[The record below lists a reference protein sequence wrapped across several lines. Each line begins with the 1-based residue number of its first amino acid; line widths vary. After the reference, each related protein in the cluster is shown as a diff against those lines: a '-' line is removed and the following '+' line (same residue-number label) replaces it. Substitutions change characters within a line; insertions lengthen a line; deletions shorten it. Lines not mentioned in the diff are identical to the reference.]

1 MNNNKKRRKK
11 IRKTRIFMLIFS
23 IMLFISIFSCIR
35 VLAEPDALK
44 LEEAII
50 TDKSNTVTGDITNI
64 SDDKIEDNITF
75 HRINDDITY
84 RIVIKNN
91 LDKEI
96 TILSIEDD
104 NNNEYITFEY
114 DKHQNEILGS
124 GGSIEFFVTT
134 RYNNSVMDM
143 SKRNQN
149 TSTNFIINYKI
160 AGKSNGNSILVNPNT
175 SSNFPW
181 FIFTFIV
188 SNVGIIICM
197 IVERNNSK
205 NNSSKMAG
213 LLIIGLMLS
222 PIIVKAETL
231 SYKIKLTSYYGL
243 YDKQVVTYIV
253 NGEEK
258 SLINQYGETINGL
271 ETPVKEG
278 YTFDKWTYEDGSDFD
293 PTKELTSDINLIA
306 KMNKII
312 YSITYDL
319 NGGILSSSNPTE
331 YTITDNI
338 TLQEPTKDYY
348 LFKGW
353 TGTDLQ
359 EPTKNVVINNIIGDR
374 NYIANYSPINYT
386 ISYSGLT
393 NEEKNALNNPTSYNI
408 ESNEVTLSNP
418 QNRKDNDGDIV
429 ETFVGW
435 KEGTTTSTTITIPN
449 MNSIGN
455 KTYEAIWAEASP
467 KRYTITYELNG
478 GTTATDNPVEF
489 TKKTETFELENPT
502 KTGYDFRGWSGT
514 DLIGDENKKVIISQG
529 TKKNLFFEAHY
540 NPISY
545 QIKFEK
551 NSNNV
556 TGEMANQVFEYDEEN
571 NLNDVLYKK
580 EGYTFEGWNTEADKT
595 GTHYNN
601 QDLIKNLTSTKDTII
616 SLYAEWS
623 PNSYTIKLDANAPE
637 GSIVEGTMNDVSMIF
652 DEPKSL
658 PLNMYSVE
666 GYTFDGW
673 NTKADGSGIKFDNG
687 DSVNNI
693 ATSGNIIL
701 YGTWKPNSYIIQFNK
716 NGGEGSMSDLEM
728 TYGESKSLTKSLFTK
743 EGYTFDGWNTKIDQ
757 TGTHFSD
764 EDLVK
769 NITSEN
775 HGIVVLYS
783 EWKANTYII
792 RPNSNAPT
800 DSTSQG
806 SMEDILM
813 TYDIPK
819 DLTENKFSA
828 AGYIFDSWNTKA
840 DGSGTK
846 INDKAIINNL
856 GTTGI
861 VELYAQWIPGNNT
874 PYTIIHKKMNVDG
887 VTYTEADRDELT
899 GKTHSEVTP
908 NVKEYYGFTAP
919 TTQKISIAADGS
931 TVLEYLYTR
940 NKYTLTINDAEY
952 VEDDKSGEYYYEEQI
967 SLTAKERENYKFTGW
982 SNGEANKTIIITIPG
997 NITIKPTYEYNAYVI
1012 TLNPNGG
1019 GVTPS
1024 EITVTKGESIGALPI
1039 PVKQFN
1045 DFAGWYTSLDFTTK
1059 VTEDLVP
1066 QGNVTY
1072 FAKWEP
1078 FETSSLLCRKATS
1091 LHTAVCPTNA
1101 ACNKAGYSETGSRG
1115 TNIVT
1120 FGIIPHA
1127 ELEAGNAYDCDVNSD
1142 GIYDDETERFYYL
1155 TTKGN
1160 NAVLISHTNYEGEE
1174 GQIIINNYIYSEAI
1188 TKLPQKIKNEWKNV
1202 RITFSNPVDTSD
1214 TSIYAARFPTY
1225 DEIKQATGKN
1235 SLTAVGS
1242 LDDYPYLMENTM
1254 FVGVGRS
1261 GIWLE
1266 SDTANDSYYR
1276 IHTGT
1281 NARRV
1286 TDDSTTKN
1294 AARPVIEVPLELMDL
1309 TDDETN
1315 TYTISFES
1323 NDGPSVEPIIMEKNT
1338 PLGPLPSIARNG
1350 YEFDGWY
1357 YETNFTTKAKET
1369 DLVTKE
1375 ITLYAK
1381 WNIISEALIN
1391 DTYYTTLSD
1400 AINAVQANEEE
1411 TVVKLLKD
1419 TSSALVIDKKK
1430 NIILDLQGH
1439 TLTNSSTDC
1448 VISNKGYI
1456 EVKNGVINTDSE
1468 NTSAIDNNDGAV
1480 IKIKDLTINATGEK
1494 QALYNNN
1501 GNAEISGDCHFS
1513 STSTNRA
1520 TVHNLSNGIMTIKS
1534 GEIIS
1539 TGYHGVFNESG
1550 ILTIGEAEGVI
1561 DTSKPVLQGIKSG
1574 LSIADNQKFN
1584 FYDGIIKGIE
1594 SAIDVPSSL
1603 EGKEEESEIKNDIE
1617 EIDGQTYKTAIM
1629 YMNTSKYKITF
1640 EANGGTVSPNYKI
1653 IEKGDAIGN
1662 LPIPS
1667 KGVYTFDGWYTES
1680 SGGEEISSDY
1690 IPNKSMTIY
1699 ARYHYSGTDEIIE
1712 FNMTSDAMNNYY
1724 SNINTWISDTT
1735 TFQSNMDTNFNN
1747 YNCSECTGPNYQACP
1762 TPAGNKTLC
1771 EQSKGYSIGTNN
1783 INVYEFNET
1792 SNKKESLATYTT
1804 IKNEAI
1810 YNMIPGKIYYWE
1822 DKDDSNV
1829 HGYVKAI
1836 GKRRTIESN
1845 VRNVRDLGGLEA
1857 DIDNDGIID
1866 GTIKYGRI
1874 FRGAKLSSN
1883 TSDVSELQKLG
1894 ITEEVDLRGSSG
1906 DAKFSDYK
1914 GRAITNYLIYPD
1926 TYNANYKVFRQALI
1940 DTMQDII
1947 NGKNIYLHCA
1957 IGTDRTGTIS
1967 YFIEGLLGVSE
1978 EDRVEDYEI
1987 SYFTGLL
1994 NRHRFHDNLK
2004 SSSINPRFTTMHN
2017 TYRTNQSIYDYF
2029 MIESTDTTADDKL
2042 IQDFREAMI
2051 DFN

>member
-35 VLAEPDALK
+35 VLAKPDALK

-124 GGSIEFFVTT
+124 GDSLEFFVTT

-205 NNSSKMAG
+205 NNSSKMAV

-338 TLQEPTKDYY
+338 TLQEPTKEYY

-514 DLIGDENKKVIISQG
+514 DLIGDENKEVIISQG

-580 EGYTFEGWNTEADKT
+580 EGYTFDGWNTEADKT

-601 QDLIKNLTSTKDTII
+601 QALIKNLTSTKDTII
-616 SLYAEWS
+616 SLYAEW
-623 PNSYTIKLDANAPE
+623 
-637 GSIVEGTMNDVSMIF
+637 
-652 DEPKSL
+652 
-658 PLNMYSVE
+658 
-666 GYTFDGW
+666 
-673 NTKADGSGIKFDNG
+673 
-687 DSVNNI
+687 
-693 ATSGNIIL
+693 
-701 YGTWKPNSYIIQFNK
+701 
-716 NGGEGSMSDLEM
+716 
-728 TYGESKSLTKSLFTK
+728 
-743 EGYTFDGWNTKIDQ
+743 
-757 TGTHFSD
+757 
-764 EDLVK
+764 
-769 NITSEN
+769 
-775 HGIVVLYS
+775 
-783 EWKANTYII
+783 KANTYII
-792 RPNSNAPT
+792 RLNSNAPT

-846 INDKAIINNL
+846 INDKAIVNNL

-940 NKYTLTINDAEY
+940 NKYTLTINDSEY
-952 VEDDKSGEYYYEEQI
+952 VEDDKSGEYYYEEQV
-967 SLTAKERENYKFTGW
+967 SLTAKEREYYKFTGW

-1045 DFAGWYTSLDFTTK
+1045 DFAGWYTSLEFTTK

-1072 FAKWEP
+1072 FAKWAP

-1155 TTKGN
+1155 TTKGD

-1174 GQIIINNYIYSEAI
+1174 GQIIINNYIYSEAL

-1202 RITFSNPVDTSD
+1202 RITFSNPEDDTD
-1214 TSIYAARFPTY
+1214 TNVYAARFPTY
-1225 DEIKQATGKN
+1225 DEIKQATGKS

-1242 LDDYPYLMENTM
+1242 LDNYPYLMENTM

-1281 NARRV
+1281 GQRRV
-1286 TDDSTTKN
+1286 TVDSTTKN

-1323 NDGPSVEPIIMEKNT
+1323 NDGPSVDPIIMEKDT

-1357 YETNFTTKAKET
+1357 YEANFTTKAKET

-1381 WNIISEALIN
+1381 WIIISEALIN

-1494 QALYNNN
+1494 QALYNKN

-1513 STSTNRA
+1513 STSTIRA

-1653 IEKGDAIGN
+1653 IEIGDAIGN

-1762 TPAGNKTLC
+1762 TPSGNKTLC

-1810 YNMIPGKIYYWE
+1810 YNMIPGKTYYWE

-1947 NGKNIYLHCA
+1947 NGKNIYIHCA
-1957 IGTDRTGTIS
+1957 IGTDRTGTMS

-1994 NRHRFHDNLK
+1994 NRHRFHDNLA

-2017 TYRTNQSIYDYF
+2017 TYKTNQSIYDYF
-2029 MIESTDTTADDKL
+2029 MIGSTDTTADDKL

>member
-124 GGSIEFFVTT
+124 GDSLEFFVTT

-205 NNSSKMAG
+205 NNSSKMSG

-331 YTITDNI
+331 YTVTDNI

-601 QDLIKNLTSTKDTII
+601 QALIKNLTSTKDTII
-616 SLYAEWS
+616 SLYAEW
-623 PNSYTIKLDANAPE
+623 
-637 GSIVEGTMNDVSMIF
+637 
-652 DEPKSL
+652 
-658 PLNMYSVE
+658 
-666 GYTFDGW
+666 
-673 NTKADGSGIKFDNG
+673 
-687 DSVNNI
+687 
-693 ATSGNIIL
+693 
-701 YGTWKPNSYIIQFNK
+701 
-716 NGGEGSMSDLEM
+716 
-728 TYGESKSLTKSLFTK
+728 
-743 EGYTFDGWNTKIDQ
+743 
-757 TGTHFSD
+757 
-764 EDLVK
+764 
-769 NITSEN
+769 
-775 HGIVVLYS
+775 
-783 EWKANTYII
+783 KANTYII
-792 RPNSNAPT
+792 RLNSNAPT

-819 DLTENKFSA
+819 DLTENKFSV
-828 AGYIFDSWNTKA
+828 AGYTFDGWNTKA

-846 INDKAIINNL
+846 INDKAIVNNL

-887 VTYTEADRDELT
+887 VTYTEVDRDELT

-940 NKYTLTINDAEY
+940 NKYTLTINDSEY

-982 SNGEANKTIIITIPG
+982 SNGEANKTIIITIPS

-1045 DFAGWYTSLDFTTK
+1045 DFEGWYTSLDFTTK

-1155 TTKGN
+1155 TTKGD

-1174 GQIIINNYIYSEAI
+1174 GQIIINNYTYSEAI

-1214 TSIYAARFPTY
+1214 TSIYAARFATY
-1225 DEIKQATGKN
+1225 DEIKQATGKS

-1242 LDDYPYLMENTM
+1242 LDNYPYLMENTM

-1281 NARRV
+1281 THRRV

-1357 YETNFTTKAKET
+1357 YEANFTTKAKET

-1381 WNIISEALIN
+1381 WIIISEALIN

-2029 MIESTDTTADDKL
+2029 MIGSTDTTADDKL

>member
-601 QDLIKNLTSTKDTII
+601 QALIKNLTSTKDTII
-616 SLYAEWS
+616 SLYAEW
-623 PNSYTIKLDANAPE
+623 
-637 GSIVEGTMNDVSMIF
+637 
-652 DEPKSL
+652 
-658 PLNMYSVE
+658 
-666 GYTFDGW
+666 
-673 NTKADGSGIKFDNG
+673 
-687 DSVNNI
+687 
-693 ATSGNIIL
+693 
-701 YGTWKPNSYIIQFNK
+701 
-716 NGGEGSMSDLEM
+716 
-728 TYGESKSLTKSLFTK
+728 
-743 EGYTFDGWNTKIDQ
+743 
-757 TGTHFSD
+757 
-764 EDLVK
+764 
-769 NITSEN
+769 
-775 HGIVVLYS
+775 
-783 EWKANTYII
+783 KANTYII
-792 RPNSNAPT
+792 RLNSNAPT

-952 VEDDKSGEYYYEEQI
+952 VEDDKSGEYYYEEQV

-1155 TTKGN
+1155 TTKGD

-1174 GQIIINNYIYSEAI
+1174 GQIIINNYTYSEAI

-1225 DEIKQATGKN
+1225 DEIKQATGKS

-1242 LDDYPYLMENTM
+1242 LDNYPYLMENTM

-1276 IHTGT
+1276 MHTGT
-1281 NARRV
+1281 THRRV

-1357 YETNFTTKAKET
+1357 YEANFTTKAKET

-1381 WNIISEALIN
+1381 WIIISEALIN

-1653 IEKGDAIGN
+1653 IEIGDAIGN

-1914 GRAITNYLIYPD
+1914 GRTITNYLIYPD

-1994 NRHRFHDNLK
+1994 NRHRFHDNLA